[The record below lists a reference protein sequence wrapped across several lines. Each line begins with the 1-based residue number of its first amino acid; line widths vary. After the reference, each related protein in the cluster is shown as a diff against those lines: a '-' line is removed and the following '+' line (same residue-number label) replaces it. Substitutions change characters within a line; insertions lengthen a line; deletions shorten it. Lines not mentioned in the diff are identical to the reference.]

1 MEVSV
6 SQIASEPL
14 VGQERAALAVS
25 AAGERIASLDAL
37 RILAAVGIIWFHME
51 RAPLRQIGYAGLP
64 VFLLVFYSLIVRQG
78 PRYSSLHFLTRRW
91 RRLVQPWLFWSALYG
106 LGHLAKALYLAD
118 WSAPSDMVR
127 FGAFL
132 TGAHIHL
139 WYLPYAFLSGFLLYE
154 LNIRTWHRS
163 HTAVAVGAIVV
174 AVAALTAYARG
185 LLNWSVTPPLAQ
197 WQFGLAALPLGFA
210 IGRCLMVPSRDM
222 QRVLLFAIALVVTSL
237 YLVLRAQGR
246 AGLVTP
252 YVLGVGLVCLAYTW
266 QAKASTFITALASLT
281 FGVYLIHPIVAYG
294 TRQILTANRHA
305 AASILLTAGISG
317 LITWGLMK
325 TPVRRFL

>member
-1 MEVSV
+1 VEVSV
-6 SQIASEPL
+6 SQITCEPL
-14 VGQERAALAVS
+14 LDKRPATLAVS
-25 AAGERIASLDAL
+25 AARERVASLDAL
-37 RILAAVGIIWFHME
+37 RILAALGIIWFHTQ
-51 RAPLRQIGYAGLP
+51 RAPARQIGYAGLP
-64 VFLLVFYSLIVRQG
+64 VFLLIFYSLIVRQG

-91 RRLVQPWLFWSALYG
+91 RRLIQPWLFWSVLYG
-106 LGHLAKALYLAD
+106 LGRLAKALYLAD
-118 WSAPSDMVR
+118 WGSLSDMVR
-127 FGAFL
+127 FGTFL
-132 TGAHIHL
+132 TGAYIHL

-163 HTAVAVGAIVV
+163 HATVVVGALVV

-222 QRVLLFAIALVVTSL
+222 QRVLLFAIALVAAAL

-246 AGLVTP
+246 AELVTP
-252 YVLGVGLVCLAYTW
+252 YVLAVALVCLAYIW
-266 QAKASTFITALASLT
+266 QARASAFTTALASLT

-294 TRQILTANRHA
+294 TRHILTADRHA

>member
-78 PRYSSLHFLTRRW
+78 PRYS
-91 RRLVQPWLFWSALYG
+91 
-106 LGHLAKALYLAD
+106 
-118 WSAPSDMVR
+118 
-127 FGAFL
+127 
-132 TGAHIHL
+132 
-139 WYLPYAFLSGFLLYE
+139 
-154 LNIRTWHRS
+154 
-163 HTAVAVGAIVV
+163 
-174 AVAALTAYARG
+174 
-185 LLNWSVTPPLAQ
+185 
-197 WQFGLAALPLGFA
+197 
-210 IGRCLMVPSRDM
+210 
-222 QRVLLFAIALVVTSL
+222 SL